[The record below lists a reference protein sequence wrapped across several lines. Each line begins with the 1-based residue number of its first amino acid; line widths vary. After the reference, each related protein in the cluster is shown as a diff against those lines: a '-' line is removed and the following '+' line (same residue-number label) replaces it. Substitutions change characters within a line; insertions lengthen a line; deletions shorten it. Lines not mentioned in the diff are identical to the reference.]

1 MERQKHGKTKK
12 GKTKK
17 GKIKRQKYI
26 KTEIQKI
33 KNRSKV
39 SNSIFQKKSI
49 SMM

>member
-1 MERQKHGKTKK
+1 MERQKKERQ
-12 GKTKK
+12 KK